1 MRISDWSSDVCSSDL
16 VNRRK
21 KDMSSD
27 LADLLGRLLQPD
39 PNVRLKESSE
49 LQQHPWIADELH
61 LSPPTMDRSIIS
73 HVPESTE
80 APVPLAALKH
90 IQLVYRPPSLSA
102 PTFRRPSYPTATSTD
117 LTYPR
122 LRSQPP
128 TNLTLS

>member
-49 LQQHPWIADELH
+49 LQQPPWIADELH

-80 APVPLAALKH
+80 ADRKT
-90 IQLVYRPPSLSA
+90 LVQGQRVTVRVDPGRPR
-102 PTFRRPSYPTATSTD
+102 TIKKKN
-117 LTYPR
+117 
-122 LRSQPP
+122 
-128 TNLTLS
+128 TNTQTTT